1 MRLTNVILVLTM
13 ALLCHHT
20 PSVAA
25 DNDSTAWKNLPL
37 DELYRQADYDL
48 MLSGQLDSANM
59 ILTHICRYN
68 KHNIS
73 ELNAAERKIVTLSY
87 YRKAMIEGYALID
100 YNKCIHTLID
110 GMELCEDDTLRFRMN
125 QVLEVVLGGYAT
137 VIPTEENQ
145 QLAHEIAVTNFK
157 TANRL
162 NLVDD
167 INAGYFNL
175 FPFGIEKKWRQQNR
189 WATDIMIRREY
200 SVSLYAIY
208 GHFFSKAID
217 QADQGNY
224 DKALVNLRRMMSYI
238 PKDIDPHVAL
248 VAYMSMSQLFL
259 ESNRKDSAF
268 IYAKRY
274 EALARKYNLA
284 DALVNLY
291 ERYVNYYTAT
301 GDQALAEHYNTLS
314 VHMRDSIIRSSGF
327 DKLFKSNILAKL
339 GNGDH
344 NEHQEEPAAT
354 RWPYYALA
362 AVLLFTAAGTLLLRK
377 RRHHR
382 KPLVTAEPP
391 VTAES
396 PAQEPMKQE
405 PIKAEE
411 NVKYRNSQLSEAKK
425 DLIYARIQDIMSD
438 VDNICDPD
446 FSLVRLVELCNTN
459 QKYVSQVIN
468 ERSGK
473 NFGTLLATYRVEE
486 ACRRM
491 SDAEHYGNMT
501 LEGIAESVG
510 FKNRFTF
517 INAFKRVKG
526 VVPTEY
532 AASMTN

>member
-1 MRLTNVILVLTM
+1 MMVM
-13 ALLCHHT
+13 LCHNT
-20 PSVAA
+20 FAQTA
-25 DNDSTAWKNLPL
+25 DYDSTSWKNMPL
-37 DELYRQADYDL
+37 DELYKQADYDL

-68 KHNIS
+68 KHNIQGLS
-73 ELNAAERKIVTLSY
+73 AAERKIVALSY

-145 QLAHEIAVTNFK
+145 QLAHDMAVSNFK

-162 NLVDD
+162 NLEDD

-189 WATDIMIRREY
+189 WATDIMLKREY

-224 DKALVNLRRMMSYI
+224 DKALVNLRRMMSYV

-248 VAYMSMSQLFL
+248 VTYMSMSQLFL
-259 ESNRKDSAF
+259 ESGRKDSAF
-268 IYAKRY
+268 IYANRY
-274 EALARKYNLA
+274 EALARKYHLA
-284 DALVNLY
+284 DALVNIY
-291 ERYVNYYTAT
+291 EKYVNYYTAT
-301 GDQALAEHYNTLS
+301 GDQTLAEHYNTLS
-314 VHMRDSIIRSSGF
+314 VHTRDSIIRSSGF

-339 GNGDH
+339 GNGDD
-344 NEHQEEPAAT
+344 NERQEPQTAT

-362 AVLLFTAAGTLLLRK
+362 AVLLLAAAGILLWRK
-377 RRHHR
+377 RRR
-382 KPLVTAEPP
+382 KHTPASIEQ
-391 VTAES
+391 
-396 PAQEPMKQE
+396 PAQEPL
-405 PIKAEE
+405 KAEE
-411 NVKYRNSQLSEAKK
+411 NVKYRNSQLSESKK
-425 DLIYARIQDIMSD
+425 DIIYARIQDIMSD
-438 VDNICDPD
+438 MDNICNPD
-446 FSLVRLVELCNTN
+446 FSLGRLVELCNTN

-491 SDAEHYGNMT
+491 NDVEHYGNMT

-532 AASMTN
+532 AATITT